1 MSSSPAPESALK
13 PTLGVFDVVAI
24 TVSAVTP
31 ASSVFVIAPFAI
43 QQAGTGAF
51 WAFALAGVLALMFA
65 WCYAELGRAH
75 STAGGEYVY
84 AKRVFG
90 GLAGYATFLTV
101 LAMLLFIPPVLAT
114 GAATYLNAALGTH
127 FDAQTVALAIVASSY
142 LLGIL
147 NIRVNAWV
155 TGTCLLLEV
164 AALLVI
170 VGLGFGHAQQ
180 PASVL
185 LQPQVV
191 GDGGLLAIAPWAL
204 VIGAVGTALFSYNGF
219 GGAVLLAEDM
229 KDGGHSVHRAVL
241 WSLALVVLIE
251 IVPLAALL
259 IGAPSLPAMLAS
271 PDPIGYL
278 LNSHGN
284 ETLSRLVSAGI
295 FLSVFNAIVAIVI
308 QSARVIFSSG
318 RDALWM
324 PALNRAFTRIH
335 PRWESPWLATL
346 FLAIPSAALSF
357 SSNLAELTSFTVL
370 LIVMVYL
377 IVALCALFSRVLR
390 RDREHPYRMPLWPL
404 PALLAVSGAGY
415 LLLNLFL
422 AASARDVMI
431 IVGLLA
437 VSVILYCTYGKLSPA
452 FQML

>member
-127 FDAQTVALAIVASSY
+127 FDAQTVALAIVAFSY

-185 LQPQVV
+185 
-191 GDGGLLAIAPWAL
+191 
-204 VIGAVGTALFSYNGF
+204 
-219 GGAVLLAEDM
+219 
-229 KDGGHSVHRAVL
+229 
-241 WSLALVVLIE
+241 
-251 IVPLAALL
+251 
-259 IGAPSLPAMLAS
+259 
-271 PDPIGYL
+271 
-278 LNSHGN
+278 
-284 ETLSRLVSAGI
+284 
-295 FLSVFNAIVAIVI
+295 
-308 QSARVIFSSG
+308 
-318 RDALWM
+318 
-324 PALNRAFTRIH
+324 
-335 PRWESPWLATL
+335 
-346 FLAIPSAALSF
+346 
-357 SSNLAELTSFTVL
+357 
-370 LIVMVYL
+370 
-377 IVALCALFSRVLR
+377 
-390 RDREHPYRMPLWPL
+390 
-404 PALLAVSGAGY
+404 
-415 LLLNLFL
+415 
-422 AASARDVMI
+422 
-431 IVGLLA
+431 
-437 VSVILYCTYGKLSPA
+437 
-452 FQML
+452 